1 MGCCDSFGALPMEL
15 RMPPISPKRLAPVF
29 ICFCLIA
36 NGAWAQTQEQVQEQ
50 LVDSVKA
57 AEQHASSATEKF
69 KANDTA
75 GGCTDLRDA
84 AADTAGSLE
93 LARQLSG
100 LISQDTALNEETRG
114 RMLQDILGMSAT
126 LVSQKQG
133 MDTQIT
139 ARCN

>member
-1 MGCCDSFGALPMEL
+1 MITLL
-15 RMPPISPKRLAPVF
+15 PKRLAPVF
-29 ICFCLIA
+29 LCLSLIA
-36 NGAWAQTQEQVQEQ
+36 TGARAQTQEQVQEQ
-50 LVDSVKA
+50 LVDSVKT
-57 AEQHASSATEKF
+57 AEQHANNATEKF

-75 GGCTDLRDA
+75 GGCADLRA
-84 AADTAGSLE
+84 ASADTAGSLE

-114 RMLQDILGMSAT
+114 RMLQDVLSMSAT

>member
-1 MGCCDSFGALPMEL
+1 MEL
-15 RMPPISPKRLAPVF
+15 RMIPTSSKRLAPVF
-29 ICFCLIA
+29 ICLCFIA
-36 NGAWAQTQEQVQEQ
+36 ANARAQTQEQVQEH
-50 LVDSVKA
+50 LVDSVNK
-57 AEQHASSATEKF
+57 AEQHANSATEKF

-75 GGCTDLRDA
+75 GGCTDLRA
-84 AADTAGSLE
+84 ATADTAASLD

-114 RMLQDILGMSAT
+114 RMLQDVLSLSAT